1 MKNGTIYA
9 RVSTEEQAKEGQSID
24 AQVNLCQNYAKENKI
39 KIVQIF
45 KDEGKSATNLKRPGL
60 QLLLELIS
68 DSNTIDC
75 ILVQDTD
82 RLARNTLDH
91 LTLKALFRKHG
102 TKLIS
107 ISQPMIDD
115 SPEGRFIDVVLA
127 GANAL
132 QSQITGR
139 KTSKVM
145 EQKAKAGWWAGCAP
159 YGYKNIK
166 NPKPP
171 TSGFDR
177 RIVVPDSQYAPLI
190 KQMFEFYATGNYS
203 IQSLIKKMT
212 SLGLKTG
219 TDKPLY
225 ISHVH
230 QTLKNPFYYGAL
242 PWRGKIYK
250 GLQTPL
256 ISKTTWNK
264 VQQII
269 SEHNQHASRSRKHDF
284 LLRGFLYCSDCHS
297 RFWAGP
303 HKGRNGIINYYFCK
317 QCKKG
322 TYTEAKKIEKQI
334 NKWFGYIEVTP
345 QYAKE
350 LKEEAKKLTKELR
363 KLRSSEERAYVN
375 RKTSLKDKME
385 STEDRLIDGTL
396 NKIQFRRIYD
406 RLEDELNT
414 VEDELLEVSNKYD
427 QNMNGI
433 ISLVDMAVNIKQT
446 YRHAIKSEKRNYIS
460 LFFDKFLVK
469 DGKITKAIPSKT
481 LKPVLKT
488 KKILVR
494 VRGNWLPGLDSNQ

>member
-1 MKNGTIYA
+1 MKNGVIYV

-24 AQVNLCQNYAKENKI
+24 AQINLCQSYAKDNKI
-39 KIVQIF
+39 KIIQIF
-45 KDEGKSATNLKRPGL
+45 KDEGKSATNLRRPGL
-60 QLLLELIS
+60 QLLLEEVSDGKNIECVLI
-68 DSNTIDC
+68 
-75 ILVQDTD
+75 QDTD

-145 EQKAKAGWWAGCAP
+145 EQKVKAGWWAGWAP
-159 YGYKNIK
+159 YGYKNVK

-171 TSGFDR
+171 TSGFDK
-177 RIVVPDSQYAPLI
+177 RIVVPDSKYAPLI
-190 KQMFEFYATGNYS
+190 KQMFEFYTTGNYS

-242 PWRGKIYK
+242 PWKGKIYK
-250 GLQTPL
+250 GLHKPL
-256 ISKTTWNK
+256 ISKTAWNK
-264 VQQII
+264 VQQIMA
-269 SEHNQHASRSRKHDF
+269 EHNQHASRSRKHDF

-322 TYTEAKKIEKQI
+322 TYTEAKEIEKQI

-345 QYAKE
+345 QYTKE

-363 KLRSSEERAYVN
+363 KLRISEERAYVN

-396 NKIQFRRIYD
+396 NKNQFRRIYD
-406 RLEDELNT
+406 RLEEEMNV